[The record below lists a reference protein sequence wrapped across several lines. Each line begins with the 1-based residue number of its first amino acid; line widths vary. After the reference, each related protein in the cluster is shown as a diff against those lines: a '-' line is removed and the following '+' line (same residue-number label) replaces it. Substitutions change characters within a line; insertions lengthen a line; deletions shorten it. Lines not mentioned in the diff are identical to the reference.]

1 MPRPEKVQ
9 VVTELSEKLS
19 TTKSVVFADYRG
31 LNVKEVT
38 ELRKKLRDAGVEYKV
53 VKNTLARLAAQKA
66 EVEGVNLYL
75 TGPTAIA
82 LGLTDPVAPA
92 KILSEFAKTHKNLE
106 IKGGVLQGK
115 VIDLDGVKSLANLP
129 SREVLLAQLLAGM
142 QAPVTG
148 FVSVLSGTMRKL
160 VYALDAVRRTKE
172 EGQAGADA
180 ADAADATDVAETEAS
195 GADTG
200 SSE

>member
-1 MPRPEKVQ
+1 MLRPEKVQ